1 MDEYGLSE
9 TSDEDKL
16 EQRPERYEDA
26 EKGVQDD
33 GSFFYKSSQ
42 QASDSR
48 QEQPAENNKRY
59 SDFVTVKLAQ
69 EFSDGDKLNR
79 NRGYACSYNGPNDQ
93 TLHVI
98 MNLPIQDMCCFAEGQ
113 LQPDS
118 RFYSSKAWT

>member
-26 EKGVQDD
+26 EKGVQDE

-93 TLHVI
+93 TFHVI
-98 MNLPIQDMCCFAEGQ
+98 MNLPI
-113 LQPDS
+113 
-118 RFYSSKAWT
+118 